1 MKKLIVLIAWFF
13 LITVIKTSA
22 QEILQFPKRAMEK
35 TGQQYQKL
43 AQHISGNNDKILR
56 HAARFERRMYRRLK
70 RKDPALAERLFSLST
85 DSLQHLRN
93 DCTRNNTG
101 NNNHGAYY
109 PRLDTLKNAI
119 RFLENNYSVQ
129 TANHPEIKNT
139 MARVQSLEK
148 ELAQSEQIKQ
158 YLYERK
164 EILNQKL
171 SAIDGYDKQLKQ
183 YRQHLDGYMMGIQE
197 WKAILNNPQKI
208 EEKALALVK
217 KIPAFQKMMEEQG
230 ALAQLFGNAGNS
242 NTGTAA
248 LTGLQTRADVMN
260 RLQTTL
266 SAAGPNAQAILQQQM
281 NRAQEQLARL
291 KQQDISSGNA
301 SEMPGYG
308 AKKMKYKSMLQRLQP
323 GADLQFSKS
332 NRFFPA
338 TADVA
343 LQLAYRFSE
352 KGTVGIGTSYKIGF
366 GTGFN
371 NIRFTAQGLGIRS
384 FADFKL
390 KGDFFIN
397 GGFEQNQYQ
406 PGNAILLPQQGNRA
420 FWASSALLGI
430 SKKFNVGKRLR
441 ASAMLLYDFLYQQT
455 PGAQPLKYRMGYF
468 FR

>member
-1 MKKLIVLIAWFF
+1 MKKLIVLITSFL
-13 LITVIKTSA
+13 LITGLKTGA
-22 QEILQFPKRAMEK
+22 QDILSYPKRAMEK

-43 AQHISGNNDKILR
+43 ARHISGNNDKILR

-70 RKDPALAERLFSLST
+70 RKDPILAERLFSLSA
-85 DSLQHLRN
+85 DSLRHLRN
-93 DCTRNNTG
+93 NLTPNDTG
-101 NNNHGAYY
+101 NNNYGAYY

-119 RFLENNYSVQ
+119 RFLENNHLGQ

-148 ELAQSEQIKQ
+148 GLAQSDQVKQ

-171 SAIDGYDKQLKQ
+171 SAIHGFDKQLKK
-183 YRQHLDGYMMGIQE
+183 YRQHLDGYMMGVQE
-197 WKAILNNPQKI
+197 WKSILNNPQKI

-217 KIPAFQKMMEEQG
+217 KLPAFQKLMQEQG
-230 ALAQLFGNAGNS
+230 ALAQLFGNAGTN
-242 NTGTAA
+242 NTGTNAIA
-248 LTGLQTRADVMN
+248 GLQTRADVMN

-308 AKKMKYKSMLQRLQP
+308 AKKMKYKSLLQRLQP
-323 GADLQFSKS
+323 GADLQFSKN

-352 KGTVGIGTSYKIGF
+352 KGTLGIGTSYKLGF
-366 GTGFN
+366 GTGLN
-371 NIRFTAQGLGIRS
+371 DIRFTAQGLGLRS
-384 FADFKL
+384 FADFRL

-397 GGFEQNQYQ
+397 GGFEQNRFQ
-406 PGNAILLPQQGNRA
+406 PGNAVLLPQQGNRA

-441 ASAMLLYDFLYQQT
+441 ASATLLYDFLYRQT
-455 PGAQPLKYRMGYF
+455 PGAQPIKYRMGYF